1 MRIMRIMRIMSKYI
15 YFAILCLT
23 LMMAGCNKN
32 EAKVKVNDP
41 TGKFMKIVDRGL
53 CQADGSEFTIKG
65 VNLNHWLTPEAYCF
79 GFQNISVSDVDKAFR
94 QLFGD
99 EYMNGWWKRFLENYI
114 CDEDFVYLNSIAAN
128 TVRMPLTYKLFN
140 DTFYLCDNDPEAG
153 FRFIDYVV
161 KMCKEVGLYLI
172 LDMHVAPGGQSGAAH
187 IDDSDGYPRLFESQE
202 NMDEY
207 CRIWRMIAERYA
219 EEPIILG
226 YELLN
231 EPIDAKYDNLYPYLQ
246 PTYERATAAIRE
258 VDRNHIIILGGANFC
273 DDFTMLTNY
282 AFDSK
287 IMLTAHRYSSVD
299 VSKFSDISVQTNLP
313 MYMGEFGHWGGGTDL
328 TFQVVSNIKSR
339 GMGYTYWPFK
349 KMDNWESL
357 LGFDVPEDWESI
369 VEFVKSPRETTAQL
383 QIALKKVNIEKAT
396 KAMEEYLENCKF
408 RNCFERSA
416 VREGLQ
422 FR

>member
-1 MRIMRIMRIMSKYI
+1 MRIMRIMSKYI

-187 IDDSDGYPRLFESQE
+187 IDDSDGYPRLFESQR

-219 EEPIILG
+219 DEPIILG

>member
-1 MRIMRIMRIMSKYI
+1 MRIMNKYI

-23 LMMAGCNKN
+23 LMMAACNKN
-32 EAKVKVNDP
+32 EAKEKVNDP

-79 GFQNISVSDVDKAFR
+79 GFQNISVSEVDKAFR

-99 EYMNGWWKRFLENYI
+99 EYMNGWWTRFLENYI

-128 TVRMPLTYKLFN
+128 TVRLPLTYKLFN
-140 DTFYLCDNDPEAG
+140 DTFYLCDNNPEAG

-172 LDMHVAPGGQSGAAH
+172 LDMHVAPGGQSGASH
-187 IDDSDGYPRLFESQE
+187 IDDSDGYPRLFESQA

-246 PTYERATAAIRE
+246 PTYERVTAAIRE

-287 IMLTAHRYSSVD
+287 IMLTGHRYSSVD

-383 QIALKKVNIEKAT
+383 QIALKKVDIEKAT

>member
-1 MRIMRIMRIMSKYI
+1 MNKYI
-15 YFAILCLT
+15 YFAILCLA
-23 LMMAGCNKN
+23 LMMAGCDKN
-32 EAKVKVNDP
+32 EAREKINDP
-41 TGKFMKIVDRGL
+41 TGKFMKTVERGL

-79 GFQNISVSDVDKAFR
+79 EFQNISVSDVDKTFR

-114 CDEDFVYLNSIAAN
+114 CDEDFEYLNSIAAN
-128 TVRMPLTYKLFN
+128 TVRLPLTYKLFN
-140 DTFYLCDNDPEAG
+140 DTFYLCDNDSEAG

-161 KMCKEVGLYLI
+161 RMCREVGLYLI

-187 IDDSDGYPRLFESQE
+187 IDDSDGYPHLFESQE

-207 CRIWRMIAERYA
+207 CRIWKMIAERYA

-231 EPIDAKYDNLYPYLQ
+231 EPIDSKYNALYPYLQ
-246 PTYERATAAIRE
+246 PTYEKVTASIRE
-258 VDRNHIIILGGANFC
+258 VDSNHIIILGGANFC
-273 DDFTMLTNY
+273 DDFSMLTDY

-287 IMLTAHRYSSVD
+287 IMLTAHRYHSVD
-299 VSKFSDISVQTNLP
+299 VSKFSDISAQTNLP

-328 TFQVVSNIKSR
+328 TAQVVSNIKSR

-349 KMDNWESL
+349 KMNDWESL
-357 LGFDVPEDWESI
+357 LGFAVPEYWESI
-369 VEFVKSPRETTAQL
+369 KEFVLSPRGTTAQL
-383 QIALKKVNIEKAT
+383 QIALKKVDVEKA
-396 KAMEEYLENCKF
+396 KGAMEEYLENCRF

-416 VREGLQ
+416 VKDGLQ
-422 FR
+422 FK

>member
-1 MRIMRIMRIMSKYI
+1 MRIMNKYI
-15 YFAILCLT
+15 YFTILCLT

-79 GFQNISVSDVDKAFR
+79 GFQNISVSEVDKAFR

-99 EYMNGWWKRFLENYI
+99 EYMNGWWTRFLENYI

-128 TVRMPLTYKLFN
+128 TVRLPLTYKLFN

-172 LDMHVAPGGQSGAAH
+172 LDMHVAPGGQSGAPH
-187 IDDSDGYPRLFESQE
+187 IDDSDGYPRLFESQA

-246 PTYERATAAIRE
+246 PTYERVTAAIRA

-287 IMLTAHRYSSVD
+287 IMLTGHRYSSVD

-349 KMDNWESL
+349 KMNNWESL
-357 LGFDVPEDWESI
+357 LGFDVPEEWESI

-383 QIALKKVNIEKAT
+383 QIALKKVDIEKAT

-408 RNCFERSA
+408 RNCFERSD

>member
-1 MRIMRIMRIMSKYI
+1 MRIMSKYI

-313 MYMGEFGHWGGGTDL
+313 MYIGEFGHWGGGTDL

>member
-1 MRIMRIMRIMSKYI
+1 MRIMNKYI
-15 YFAILCLT
+15 YFTILCLT

-79 GFQNISVSDVDKAFR
+79 GFQNISVSEVDKAFR

-99 EYMNGWWKRFLENYI
+99 EYMNGWWTRFLENYI

-128 TVRMPLTYKLFN
+128 TVRLPLTYKLFN

-172 LDMHVAPGGQSGAAH
+172 LDMHVAPGGQSGASH
-187 IDDSDGYPRLFESQE
+187 IDDSDGYPRLFESQA

-246 PTYERATAAIRE
+246 PTYERVTAAIRE

-287 IMLTAHRYSSVD
+287 IMLTGHRYSSVD

>member
-1 MRIMRIMRIMSKYI
+1 MRIMNKYI

-99 EYMNGWWKRFLENYI
+99 EYMNGWWMRFLENYI

-128 TVRMPLTYKLFN
+128 TVRLPLTYKLFN

-231 EPIDAKYDNLYPYLQ
+231 EPIDSKYDNLYPYLQ
-246 PTYERATAAIRE
+246 PTYERVTAAIRE

-383 QIALKKVNIEKAT
+383 QIALKKVDIEKAT

>member
-1 MRIMRIMRIMSKYI
+1 MNKYI
-15 YFAILCLT
+15 YFTILCLT
-23 LMMAGCNKN
+23 LMMAACNKN
-32 EAKVKVNDP
+32 EAKEKVNDP

-79 GFQNISVSDVDKAFR
+79 GFQNISVSEVDKAFR

-99 EYMNGWWKRFLENYI
+99 EYMNGWWTRFLENYI

-128 TVRMPLTYKLFN
+128 TVRLPLTYKLFN
-140 DTFYLCDNDPEAG
+140 DTFYLCDNNPEAG

-172 LDMHVAPGGQSGAAH
+172 LDMHVAPGGQSGASH
-187 IDDSDGYPRLFESQE
+187 IDDSDGYPRLFESQA

-246 PTYERATAAIRE
+246 PTYERVTAAIRE

-287 IMLTAHRYSSVD
+287 IMLTGHRYSSVD

-313 MYMGEFGHWGGGTDL
+313 MSMGEFGHWGGGTDL

-349 KMDNWESL
+349 KMNNWESL
-357 LGFDVPEDWESI
+357 LGFDVPEEWESI

-383 QIALKKVNIEKAT
+383 QIALKKVDIEKAT

-408 RNCFERSA
+408 RNCFERSD

>member
-1 MRIMRIMRIMSKYI
+1 MSKYI

-32 EAKVKVNDP
+32 EAKEKVNDP

-313 MYMGEFGHWGGGTDL
+313 MYIGEFGHWGGGTDL

>member
-1 MRIMRIMRIMSKYI
+1 MNKYI
-15 YFAILCLT
+15 YFAILCLA
-23 LMMAGCNKN
+23 LMMAGCDKN
-32 EAKVKVNDP
+32 EAREKINDP
-41 TGKFMKIVDRGL
+41 TGKFMKTVERGL

-79 GFQNISVSDVDKAFR
+79 EFQNISVSEVDKAFR

-172 LDMHVAPGGQSGAAH
+172 LDMHVAPGGQSGASH
-187 IDDSDGYPRLFESQE
+187 RDDSDGYPHLFESQA

-246 PTYERATAAIRE
+246 PTYERTTAAIRE

-287 IMLTAHRYSSVD
+287 IMLTGHRYSSVD
-299 VSKFSDISVQTNLP
+299 VSKFSDISVIL
-313 MYMGEFGHWGGGTDL
+313 
-328 TFQVVSNIKSR
+328 S
-339 GMGYTYWPFK
+339 
-349 KMDNWESL
+349 
-357 LGFDVPEDWESI
+357 SI
-369 VEFVKSPRETTAQL
+369 
-383 QIALKKVNIEKAT
+383 
-396 KAMEEYLENCKF
+396 
-408 RNCFERSA
+408 
-416 VREGLQ
+416 
-422 FR
+422 

>member
-1 MRIMRIMRIMSKYI
+1 MRIMRIMSKYI

-383 QIALKKVNIEKAT
+383 QIALKKVDIEKAT

>member
-1 MRIMRIMRIMSKYI
+1 MNKYI

-23 LMMAGCNKN
+23 LMMAACNKN

-79 GFQNISVSDVDKAFR
+79 GFQNISVSEVDKAFR

-99 EYMNGWWKRFLENYI
+99 EYMNGWWTRFLENYI

-128 TVRMPLTYKLFN
+128 TVRLPLTYKLFN

-172 LDMHVAPGGQSGAAH
+172 LDMHVAPGGQSGASH
-187 IDDSDGYPRLFESQE
+187 IDDSDGYPRLFESQA

-246 PTYERATAAIRE
+246 PTYERVTAAIRE

-287 IMLTAHRYSSVD
+287 IMLTGHRYSSVD

-349 KMDNWESL
+349 KMNNWESL
-357 LGFDVPEDWESI
+357 LGFDVPEEWESI

-383 QIALKKVNIEKAT
+383 QIALKKVDIEKAT
-396 KAMEEYLENCKF
+396 KAME
-408 RNCFERSA
+408 
-416 VREGLQ
+416 
-422 FR
+422 

>member
-1 MRIMRIMRIMSKYI
+1 MRIMRIMSKYI

>member
-1 MRIMRIMRIMSKYI
+1 MRIMNKYI

-23 LMMAGCNKN
+23 LMMAACNKN
-32 EAKVKVNDP
+32 EAKEKVNDP

-79 GFQNISVSDVDKAFR
+79 GFQNISVSEVDKAFR

-99 EYMNGWWKRFLENYI
+99 EYMSGWWTRFLENYI

-128 TVRMPLTYKLFN
+128 TVRLPLTYKLFN

-172 LDMHVAPGGQSGAAH
+172 LDMHVAPGGQSGASH
-187 IDDSDGYPRLFESQE
+187 IDDSDGYPRLFESQA

-231 EPIDAKYDNLYPYLQ
+231 EPIDAEYDNLYPYLQ
-246 PTYERATAAIRE
+246 PTYERVTAAIRE

-287 IMLTAHRYSSVD
+287 IMLTGHRYSSVD

-349 KMDNWESL
+349 KMNNWESL
-357 LGFDVPEDWESI
+357 LGFDVPEEWESI

-383 QIALKKVNIEKAT
+383 QIALKKVDIEKAT

-408 RNCFERSA
+408 RNCFERSD

>member
-1 MRIMRIMRIMSKYI
+1 MRIMNKYI

-23 LMMAGCNKN
+23 LMMAACNKN
-32 EAKVKVNDP
+32 EAKEKVNDP

-79 GFQNISVSDVDKAFR
+79 GFQNISVSEVDKAFR

-99 EYMNGWWKRFLENYI
+99 EYMNGWWTRFLENYI

-128 TVRMPLTYKLFN
+128 TVRLPLTYKLFN
-140 DTFYLCDNDPEAG
+140 DTFYLCDNNPEAG

-172 LDMHVAPGGQSGAAH
+172 LDMHVAPGGQSGASH
-187 IDDSDGYPRLFESQE
+187 IDDSDGYPRLFESQA

-246 PTYERATAAIRE
+246 PTYERVTAAIRE

-287 IMLTAHRYSSVD
+287 IMLTGHRYSSVD

-349 KMDNWESL
+349 KMNNWESL
-357 LGFDVPEDWESI
+357 LGFDVPEEWESI

-383 QIALKKVNIEKAT
+383 QIALKKVDIEKAT

>member
-1 MRIMRIMRIMSKYI
+1 MRIMNKYI
-15 YFAILCLT
+15 YFTILCLT

-79 GFQNISVSDVDKAFR
+79 GFQNISVSEVDKAFR

-99 EYMNGWWKRFLENYI
+99 EYMNGWWTRFLENYI

-128 TVRMPLTYKLFN
+128 TVRLPLTYKLFN

-172 LDMHVAPGGQSGAAH
+172 LDMHVAPGGQSGAPH
-187 IDDSDGYPRLFESQE
+187 IDDSDGYPRLFESQA

-246 PTYERATAAIRE
+246 PTYERVTAAIRA

-287 IMLTAHRYSSVD
+287 IMLTGHRYSSVD

-383 QIALKKVNIEKAT
+383 QIALKKVDIEKAT

-408 RNCFERSA
+408 RNCFERSD

>member
-1 MRIMRIMRIMSKYI
+1 MRIMNKYI
-15 YFAILCLT
+15 YFTILCLT

-79 GFQNISVSDVDKAFR
+79 GFQNISVSEVDKAFR

-99 EYMNGWWKRFLENYI
+99 EYMNGWWTRFLENYI

-128 TVRMPLTYKLFN
+128 TVRLPLTYKLFN

-172 LDMHVAPGGQSGAAH
+172 LDMHVAPGGQSGAPH
-187 IDDSDGYPRLFESQE
+187 IDDSDGYPRLFESQA

-246 PTYERATAAIRE
+246 PTYERVTAAIRA

-287 IMLTAHRYSSVD
+287 IMLTGHRYSSVD

-349 KMDNWESL
+349 KMNNWESL
-357 LGFDVPEDWESI
+357 LGFDVPEEWESI

-383 QIALKKVNIEKAT
+383 QIALKKVDIEKAT
-396 KAMEEYLENCKF
+396 KAMEEYLENCQF
-408 RNCFERSA
+408 RNCFERSD

>member
-1 MRIMRIMRIMSKYI
+1 MRIMSKYI

-140 DTFYLCDNDPEAG
+140 DTFYLCDNDSEAG

-187 IDDSDGYPRLFESQE
+187 IDDSDGYPRLFESQR

-219 EEPIILG
+219 DEPIILG

>member
-1 MRIMRIMRIMSKYI
+1 MRIMNKYI

-23 LMMAGCNKN
+23 LMMAACNKN
-32 EAKVKVNDP
+32 EAKEKVNDP

-79 GFQNISVSDVDKAFR
+79 GFQNISVSEVDKAFR

-99 EYMNGWWKRFLENYI
+99 EYMNGWWTRFLENYI

-128 TVRMPLTYKLFN
+128 TVRLPLTYKLFN
-140 DTFYLCDNDPEAG
+140 DTFYLCDNNPEAG

-172 LDMHVAPGGQSGAAH
+172 LDMHVAPGGQSGASH
-187 IDDSDGYPRLFESQE
+187 IDDSDGYPRLFESQA

-246 PTYERATAAIRE
+246 PTYERVTAAIRE

-287 IMLTAHRYSSVD
+287 IMLTGHRYSSVD

-349 KMDNWESL
+349 KMNNWESL
-357 LGFDVPEDWESI
+357 LGFDVPEEWESI

-383 QIALKKVNIEKAT
+383 QIALKKVDIEKAT

-408 RNCFERSA
+408 RNCFERSD

>member
-1 MRIMRIMRIMSKYI
+1 MRIMNKYI

-23 LMMAGCNKN
+23 LMMAACNKN
-32 EAKVKVNDP
+32 EAKEKVNDP

-79 GFQNISVSDVDKAFR
+79 GFQNISVSEVDKAFR

-99 EYMNGWWKRFLENYI
+99 EYMNGWWTRFLENYI

-128 TVRMPLTYKLFN
+128 TVRLPLTYKLFN
-140 DTFYLCDNDPEAG
+140 DTFYLCDNNPEAG

-172 LDMHVAPGGQSGAAH
+172 LDMHVAPGGQSGASH
-187 IDDSDGYPRLFESQE
+187 IDDSDGYPRLFESQA

-231 EPIDAKYDNLYPYLQ
+231 EPIDMKYESLYPYLQ
-246 PTYERATAAIRE
+246 PTYEKATAAIRE

-287 IMLTAHRYSSVD
+287 IMLTGHRYSSVD

-349 KMDNWESL
+349 KMNNWESL
-357 LGFDVPEDWESI
+357 LGFDVPEEWESI

-383 QIALKKVNIEKAT
+383 QIALKKVDIEKAT

-408 RNCFERSA
+408 RNCFERSD

>member
-1 MRIMRIMRIMSKYI
+1 MRIMNKYI
-15 YFAILCLT
+15 YFTILCLT

-79 GFQNISVSDVDKAFR
+79 GFQNISVSEVDKAFR

-99 EYMNGWWKRFLENYI
+99 EYMNGWWTRFLENYI

-128 TVRMPLTYKLFN
+128 TVRLPLTYKLFN

-172 LDMHVAPGGQSGAAH
+172 LDMHVAPGGQSGAPH
-187 IDDSDGYPRLFESQE
+187 IDDSDGYPRLFESQA

-246 PTYERATAAIRE
+246 PTYERVTAAIRA

-287 IMLTAHRYSSVD
+287 IMLTGHRYSSVD

-349 KMDNWESL
+349 KMNNWESL
-357 LGFDVPEDWESI
+357 LGFDVPEEWESI

-383 QIALKKVNIEKAT
+383 QIALKKVDVEKAT

-408 RNCFERSA
+408 RNCFERSD

>member
-1 MRIMRIMRIMSKYI
+1 MNKYI
-15 YFAILCLT
+15 YFAILCLA
-23 LMMAGCNKN
+23 LMMAGCDKN
-32 EAKVKVNDP
+32 EAREKINDP
-41 TGKFMKIVDRGL
+41 TGKFMKTVERGL

-79 GFQNISVSDVDKAFR
+79 EFQNISVSEVDKAFR

-114 CDEDFVYLNSIAAN
+114 CDEDFEYLNSIAAN
-128 TVRMPLTYKLFN
+128 TVRLPLTYKLFN

-161 KMCKEVGLYLI
+161 RMCREVGLYLL
-172 LDMHVAPGGQSGAAH
+172 LDLHVAPGGQSGAAH
-187 IDDSDGYPRLFESQE
+187 IDDSDGYTHLFESQE

-207 CRIWRMIAERYA
+207 CRIWKMIAERYA

-231 EPIDAKYDNLYPYLQ
+231 EPIDVKYNALYPYLQ
-246 PTYERATAAIRE
+246 PTYEKVTASIRE
-258 VDRNHIIILGGANFC
+258 VDSNHIIILGGANFC
-273 DDFTMLTNY
+273 DDFSMLTDY

-287 IMLTAHRYSSVD
+287 IMLTAHRYHSVD
-299 VSKFSDISVQTNLP
+299 VSKFSDISAQTNLP

-328 TFQVVSNIKSR
+328 TAQVVSNIKSR

-349 KMDNWESL
+349 KMNDWESL
-357 LGFDVPEDWESI
+357 LGFAVPEYWESI
-369 VEFVKSPRETTAQL
+369 KEFVLSPRGTTAQL
-383 QIALKKVNIEKAT
+383 QIALKKVDVEKA
-396 KAMEEYLENCKF
+396 KGAMEEYLENCRF

-416 VREGLQ
+416 VKDGLQ
-422 FR
+422 FK

>member
-1 MRIMRIMRIMSKYI
+1 MRIMNKYI
-15 YFAILCLT
+15 YFTILCLT

-79 GFQNISVSDVDKAFR
+79 GFQNISVSEVDKAFR

-99 EYMNGWWKRFLENYI
+99 EYMNGWWTRFLENYI

-128 TVRMPLTYKLFN
+128 TVRLPLTYKLFN

-172 LDMHVAPGGQSGAAH
+172 LDMHVAPGGQSGAPH
-187 IDDSDGYPRLFESQE
+187 IDDSDGYPRLFESQA

-246 PTYERATAAIRE
+246 PTYERVTAAIRE

-287 IMLTAHRYSSVD
+287 IMLTGHRYSSVD

-349 KMDNWESL
+349 KMNNWESL
-357 LGFDVPEDWESI
+357 LGFDVPEEWESI

-383 QIALKKVNIEKAT
+383 QIALKKVDIEKAT

-408 RNCFERSA
+408 RNCFERSD

>member
-1 MRIMRIMRIMSKYI
+1 MRIMNKYI

-23 LMMAGCNKN
+23 LMMAACNKN
-32 EAKVKVNDP
+32 EAKEKVNDP

-79 GFQNISVSDVDKAFR
+79 GFQNISVSEVDKAFR

-99 EYMNGWWKRFLENYI
+99 EYMNGWWTRFLENYI

-128 TVRMPLTYKLFN
+128 TVRLPLTYKLFN

-172 LDMHVAPGGQSGAAH
+172 LDMHVAPGGQSGASH
-187 IDDSDGYPRLFESQE
+187 IDDSDGYPRLFESQA

-246 PTYERATAAIRE
+246 PTYERVTAAIRE

-287 IMLTAHRYSSVD
+287 IMLTGHRYSSVD

-349 KMDNWESL
+349 KMNNWESL
-357 LGFDVPEDWESI
+357 LGFDVPEEWESI

-383 QIALKKVNIEKAT
+383 QIALKKVDIEKAT

-408 RNCFERSA
+408 RNCFERSD